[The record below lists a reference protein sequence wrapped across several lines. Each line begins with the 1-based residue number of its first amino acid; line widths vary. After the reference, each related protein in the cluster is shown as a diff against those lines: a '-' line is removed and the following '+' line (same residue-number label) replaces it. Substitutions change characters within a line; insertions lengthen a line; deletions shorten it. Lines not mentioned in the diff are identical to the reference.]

1 METARRRSAASSS
14 VASPRNYARLLC
26 DQGDFTGARPLIERA
41 LAIREKAL
49 GPEHPDTATSLNNL
63 AFLLREQGDLAGAR
77 PLYERALG
85 QSGSRSSAPTIPS
98 QRRAS
103 TTSRACFVTRATS
116 LGRDRLFIA
125 RWGNQGA
132 GVRPRA
138 FPHSGE
144 PQHPLRQRGA
154 RPRPLSPTNRCGLLS
169 RSPGDLCGLPNS
181 LNTRRFSPSV
191 RFRTDSTMTPNG
203 QNAQLRGHWASEGLL
218 LRRAQIGDVGRPHS
232 AAHL

>member
-1 METARRRSAASSS
+1 MVAGLTLSASAASSS

-125 RWGNQGA
+125 RWRSGSRR
-132 GVRPRA
+132 RPEHFLTA
-138 FPHSGE
+138 
-144 PQHPLRQRGA
+144 A
-154 RPRPLSPTNRCGLLS
+154 
-169 RSPGDLCGLPNS
+169 S
-181 LNTRRFSPSV
+181 LNILCANAAQGHV
-191 RFRTDSTMTPNG
+191 RYRQQT
-203 QNAQLRGHWASEGLL
+203 AAACYLEV
-218 LRRAQIGDVGRPHS
+218 RAICAVF
-232 AAHL
+232 LTI